1 MGLFACNY
9 LFEILKQNF
18 ALSNISKTIM
28 KHLIEFLTIILASIK
43 SGDSIKCY
51 QCASTED
58 QQKPTGIWSK
68 DKSSQDRFEDRCGVY
83 WPFQEERNTPVE
95 CNSDES
101 HTPGTFCVKIVKQ
114 GPRGFIWDGRWR
126 QVFRRCATISETGV
140 TGVCNW
146 GVLENGVYW
155 EECYCSQDSCNTA
168 HTVTSSMLIPAALI
182 LKLFIL

>member
-1 MGLFACNY
+1 MKYF
-9 LFEILKQNF
+9 
-18 ALSNISKTIM
+18 LSSFISLYIVT
-28 KHLIEFLTIILASIK
+28 K
-43 SGDSIKCY
+43 SAEAIRCY

-68 DKSSQDRFEDRCGVY
+68 DRFSQDRFEDRCGVY
-83 WPFQEERNTPVE
+83 WPFQEERNTAVE

-101 HTPGTFCVKIVKQ
+101 HTPGMLTNNKGVCHEPCSVSGTFCVKIVKQ

-126 QVFRRCATISETGV
+126 QVFRRCASVSDTGV

-155 EECYCSQDSCNTA
+155 EECYCSQDECN
-168 HTVTSSMLIPAALI
+168 AAVSPRSGALAMVLAVCAFMNI
-182 LKLFIL
+182 NVLL